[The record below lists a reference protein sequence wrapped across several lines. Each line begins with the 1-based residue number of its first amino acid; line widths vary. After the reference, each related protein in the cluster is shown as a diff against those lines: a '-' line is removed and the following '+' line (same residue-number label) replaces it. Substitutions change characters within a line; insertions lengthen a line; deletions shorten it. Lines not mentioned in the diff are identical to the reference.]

1 LLKETS
7 LKISLRKDLDMPVTF
22 TKSALLLSLMLG
34 LGQAQAT
41 SEPGPTALASR
52 LGIPHPA
59 VIAHRGASFDAPES
73 TAAAYKLARDLGA
86 DYLEMDLQR
95 SKDGVLF
102 ALHDNNL
109 QRTTDVATRF
119 PDRKDSPANAF
130 TMAELKTLDA
140 GSWFNTAYPDRAR
153 PSYAGLKILTL
164 DEIIDIAQGN
174 PLHKPGLYIETKEPK
189 QFPGIERDLKDK
201 LQDRGWLSP
210 AGSKLAKSDL
220 AVGQGKGKVVLQ
232 TFEKSSLELLEK
244 EMPKVPKILL
254 LWVGEGSIEPKSKV
268 TFAESGDKDKATYYA
283 KQEPKDKAEFQQW
296 VEYAKAQ
303 GAIGTGPSAALTQG
317 GDQSYSDLVKPWM
330 NQFTHDQGLLVH
342 VYTIDDAVDYQKVTD
357 AGVDGIFTNRASELL
372 KFYKR
377 PAAGTVAQLLQN
389 NGY

>member
-1 LLKETS
+1 
-7 LKISLRKDLDMPVTF
+7 MPVTF
-22 TKSALLLSLMLG
+22 TKSALMLSLMLG
-34 LGQAQAT
+34 LGQAQAS
-41 SEPGPTALASR
+41 SEPSPTALATHM
-52 LGIPHPA
+52 GIPHPA

-73 TAAAYKLARDLGA
+73 TAAAYTLARDLGA

-109 QRTTDVATRF
+109 QRTTDVASKF
-119 PDRKDSPANAF
+119 PERKDRPANEF
-130 TMAELKTLDA
+130 TIAELKTLDA

-153 PSYAGLKILTL
+153 PSFAGLKILTL

-283 KQEPKDKAEFQQW
+283 KQQPKDKAEFQQW

-303 GAIGTGPSAALTQG
+303 GAIGTGPSAALTKG
-317 GDQSYSDLVKPWM
+317 GDQSYSDLVQPWM
-330 NQFTHDQGLLVH
+330 NQYTHDQGLLVH
-342 VYTIDDAVDYQKVTD
+342 VYTLDDAVDYQKVMD

-377 PAAGTVAQLLQN
+377 PAAASVAQLLQN

>member
-1 LLKETS
+1 
-7 LKISLRKDLDMPVTF
+7 MPVTF
-22 TKSALLLSLMLG
+22 TKSALLLSMLLG
-34 LGQAQAT
+34 FGQAQAT
-41 SEPGPTALASR
+41 NEPSPTALATR

-59 VIAHRGASFDAPES
+59 VIAHRGASYDAPES
-73 TAAAYKLARDLGA
+73 TAASYRLARDLGA
-86 DYLEMDLQR
+86 DYLELDLQR

-109 QRTTDVATRF
+109 QRTTDVATKF

-130 TMAELKTLDA
+130 TLAELKTLDA
-140 GSWFNTAYPDRAR
+140 GSWFNAAYPDRAR
-153 PSYAGLKILTL
+153 PSFVGLKILTL

-189 QFPGIERDLKDK
+189 QFPGLERDLKDK

-210 AGSKLAKSDL
+210 AGSKLAKSNL

-244 EMPKVPKILL
+244 EMPQVPKILL

-303 GAIGTGPSAALTQG
+303 GAIGTGPSAALTKG

-330 NQFTHDQGLLVH
+330 NQYTHDQGLLVH
-342 VYTIDDAVDYQKVTD
+342 AYTIDEAVDYQKVMD

>member
-1 LLKETS
+1 
-7 LKISLRKDLDMPVTF
+7 MPVTF
-22 TKSALLLSLMLG
+22 THSALLLSVLLG
-34 LGQAQAT
+34 FGQAQAA
-41 SEPGPTALASR
+41 SEPSPTALATR
-52 LGIPHPA
+52 MGIPHPA

-86 DYLEMDLQR
+86 DYLELDLQR

-102 ALHDNNL
+102 ALHDDNL
-109 QRTTDVATRF
+109 QRTTDVATKF
-119 PDRKDSPANAF
+119 PERKDSPANAF

-153 PSYAGLKILTL
+153 PSYVGIKVLTL

-189 QFPGIERDLKDK
+189 QFPGLERDLKEK

-210 AGSKLAKSDL
+210 TGSKLAKSEL
-220 AVGQGKGKVVLQ
+220 AVGQGQGKVVLQ
-232 TFEKSSLELLEK
+232 TFEKSSLELLQK
-244 EMPKVPKILL
+244 EMPQVPKILL
-254 LWVGEGSIEPKSKV
+254 LWVGAGSIEPKSKV
-268 TFAESGDKDKATYYA
+268 TFAESGDKDKATYYG
-283 KQEPKDKAEFQQW
+283 KQEPKDKAEFQRW

-303 GAIGTGPSAALTQG
+303 GAIGTGPSAKLTKG

-330 NQFTHDQGLLVH
+330 NQYTHDQGLLVH
-342 VYTIDDAVDYQKVTD
+342 VYTVDDAVDYQKVSD

-377 PAAGTVAQLLQN
+377 PAAASVAQLLTN

>member
-1 LLKETS
+1 
-7 LKISLRKDLDMPVTF
+7 MPVTF

-34 LGQAQAT
+34 LGQAQAAN
-41 SEPGPTALASR
+41 EPSPTAVATR

-109 QRTTDVATRF
+109 QRTTDVATKF
-119 PDRKDSPANAF
+119 PERKDSLANEF
-130 TMAELKTLDA
+130 TIAELKTLDA
-140 GSWFNTAYPDRAR
+140 GSWFNSAYPDRAR
-153 PSYAGLKILTL
+153 PSYTGLKILTL

-210 AGSKLAKSDL
+210 TGSKLAKSNL

-244 EMPKVPKILL
+244 EMPQVPKILL

-283 KQEPKDKAEFQQW
+283 RQEPKDKAEFQQW

-303 GAIGTGPSAALTQG
+303 GAIGTGPSAALTKG

-330 NQFTHDQGLLVH
+330 NQYTHDQGLLVH
-342 VYTIDDAVDYQKVTD
+342 VYTIDDAVDYQKVAE

-372 KFYKR
+372 NFYKR
-377 PAAGTVAQLLQN
+377 PAAASVAQLLQN

>member
-1 LLKETS
+1 
-7 LKISLRKDLDMPVTF
+7 MPATF
-22 TKSALLLSLMLG
+22 TKSALMLSLMLG
-34 LGQAQAT
+34 LGQAQAS
-41 SEPGPTALASR
+41 SEPSPTALATHM
-52 LGIPHPA
+52 GIPHPA

-73 TAAAYKLARDLGA
+73 TAAAYTLARDLGA

-109 QRTTDVATRF
+109 QRTTDVASKF
-119 PDRKDSPANAF
+119 PERKDRPANEF
-130 TMAELKTLDA
+130 TIAELKTLDA

-153 PSYAGLKILTL
+153 PSFAGLKILTL

-283 KQEPKDKAEFQQW
+283 KQQPKDKAEFQQW

-303 GAIGTGPSAALTQG
+303 GAIGTGPSAALTKG
-317 GDQSYSDLVKPWM
+317 GDQSYSDLVQPWM
-330 NQFTHDQGLLVH
+330 NQYTHDQGLLVH
-342 VYTIDDAVDYQKVTD
+342 VYTLDDAVDYQKVMD

-377 PAAGTVAQLLQN
+377 PAAASVAQLLQN

>member
-1 LLKETS
+1 
-7 LKISLRKDLDMPVTF
+7 MPVTF
-22 TKSALLLSLMLG
+22 TKSALMLSLMLG
-34 LGQAQAT
+34 LGQAQAA
-41 SEPGPTALASR
+41 SEPSPTALATR
-52 LGIPHPA
+52 TGIPHPA

-86 DYLEMDLQR
+86 DYLEMDVQR

-102 ALHDNNL
+102 ALHDDNL
-109 QRTTDVATRF
+109 QRTTDVASKF
-119 PDRKDSPANAF
+119 PERKDRPANEF
-130 TMAELKTLDA
+130 TIAELKTLDA
-140 GSWFNTAYPDRAR
+140 GSWFNAAYPDRAR
-153 PSYAGLKILTL
+153 PSYVGLKILTL

-189 QFPGIERDLKDK
+189 QFPGIEHDLKEK

-283 KQEPKDKAEFQQW
+283 KQQPKDKAEFQQW

-303 GAIGTGPSAALTQG
+303 GAIGTGPSAALTKG
-317 GDQSYSDLVKPWM
+317 GDQSYSDLVQPWM
-330 NQFTHDQGLLVH
+330 NQYTHDQGLLVH
-342 VYTIDDAVDYQKVTD
+342 VYTVDDAVDYQKVMD

-377 PAAGTVAQLLQN
+377 PAAASVAQLLQN

>member
-1 LLKETS
+1 
-7 LKISLRKDLDMPVTF
+7 MPVTF

-34 LGQAQAT
+34 LGQAQAAN
-41 SEPGPTALASR
+41 EPSPTALATR

-109 QRTTDVATRF
+109 QRTTDVATKF
-119 PDRKDSPANAF
+119 PERKDSLANEF
-130 TMAELKTLDA
+130 TIAELKTLDA
-140 GSWFNTAYPDRAR
+140 GSWFNSAYPDRAR
-153 PSYAGLKILTL
+153 PNYVSLKILTL

-210 AGSKLAKSDL
+210 AGSKLAKSNL

-244 EMPKVPKILL
+244 EMPQVPKILL

-303 GAIGTGPSAALTQG
+303 GAIGTGPSAALTKG

-330 NQFTHDQGLLVH
+330 NQYTHDQGLLVH
-342 VYTIDDAVDYQKVTD
+342 VYTIDDAVDYQKVAD

-377 PAAGTVAQLLQN
+377 PAAASVAQLLQN

>member
-1 LLKETS
+1 
-7 LKISLRKDLDMPVTF
+7 MPATF

-41 SEPGPTALASR
+41 SEPSPSALATR

-109 QRTTDVATRF
+109 QRTTDVATKF
-119 PDRKDSPANAF
+119 PERKDSPANEF
-130 TMAELKTLDA
+130 TIAELKTLDA

-153 PSYAGLKILTL
+153 PGYVGLKILTL

-210 AGSKLAKSDL
+210 TGSKLAKSNL

-244 EMPKVPKILL
+244 EMPQVPKILL

-303 GAIGTGPSAALTQG
+303 GAIGTGPSAALTKG

-330 NQFTHDQGLLVH
+330 NQFTHDQGMLVH

-377 PAAGTVAQLLQN
+377 PAAASVAQLLQN

>member
-1 LLKETS
+1 
-7 LKISLRKDLDMPVTF
+7 MPVTF

-34 LGQAQAT
+34 LGQAQAAN
-41 SEPGPTALASR
+41 EPSPTALATR

-73 TAAAYKLARDLGA
+73 TAAAYKLARDLGV
-86 DYLEMDLQR
+86 DYLELDLQR
-95 SKDGVLF
+95 SKDGALF

-109 QRTTDVATRF
+109 QRTTDVATKF
-119 PDRKDSPANAF
+119 PERKDSLANEF
-130 TMAELKTLDA
+130 TIAELKTLDA
-140 GSWFNTAYPDRAR
+140 GSWFNRAYPDRAR

-210 AGSKLAKSDL
+210 TGSKLAKSNL

-244 EMPKVPKILL
+244 EMPQVPKILL

-303 GAIGTGPSAALTQG
+303 GAIGTGPSAALTKG

-330 NQFTHDQGLLVH
+330 NQFTHDQGMLVH

-377 PAAGTVAQLLQN
+377 PAAASVAQLLQN

>member
-1 LLKETS
+1 
-7 LKISLRKDLDMPVTF
+7 MPVTF
-22 TKSALLLSLMLG
+22 TKSALLLSMLLG
-34 LGQAQAT
+34 FGQAQAAN
-41 SEPGPTALASR
+41 EPSPTALATR

-59 VIAHRGASFDAPES
+59 VIAHRGASYDAPES
-73 TAAAYKLARDLGA
+73 TAASYRLARDLGA
-86 DYLEMDLQR
+86 DYLELDLQR

-109 QRTTDVATRF
+109 QRTTDVATKF

-130 TMAELKTLDA
+130 TLAELKTLDA
-140 GSWFNTAYPDRAR
+140 GSWFNAAYPDRAR
-153 PSYAGLKILTL
+153 PSFVGLKILTL

-189 QFPGIERDLKDK
+189 QFPGLERDLKDK

-210 AGSKLAKSDL
+210 AGSKLAKSNL

-244 EMPKVPKILL
+244 EMPQVPKILL

-303 GAIGTGPSAALTQG
+303 GAIGTGPSAALTKG

-330 NQFTHDQGLLVH
+330 NQYTHDQGLLVH
-342 VYTIDDAVDYQKVTD
+342 AYTIDEAVDYQKVMD

>member
-1 LLKETS
+1 
-7 LKISLRKDLDMPVTF
+7 MPATF
-22 TKSALLLSLMLG
+22 SKSVLLLSLLLG
-34 LGQAQAT
+34 FGQAQAG
-41 SEPGPTALASR
+41 SEPSPAALATR

-73 TAAAYKLARDLGA
+73 TAAAYTLARDLGA

-102 ALHDNNL
+102 AVHDNKL
-109 QRTTDVATRF
+109 QRTTDVASKF
-119 PDRKDSPANAF
+119 PERKDSPANAF

-164 DEIIDIAQGN
+164 DEIIDIAESN
-174 PLHKPGLYIETKEPK
+174 PQHKPGLYIETKEPK

-201 LQDRGWLSP
+201 LQARGWLIP
-210 AGSKLAKSDL
+210 AGSKASQGES
-220 AVGQGKGKVVLQ
+220 AVGQGAGKIVLQ
-232 TFEKSSLELLEK
+232 TFEKSSLELLQK
-244 EMPKVPKILL
+244 EMPQVPKVLL
-254 LWVGEGSIEPKSKV
+254 LWVGEGSIEPASKV
-268 TFAESGDKDKATYYA
+268 AFADSGEKDKAAYYA
-283 KQEPKDKAEFQQW
+283 KQQPKDKAEFQHW
-296 VEYAKAQ
+296 VDYAKAQ
-303 GAIGTGPSAALTQG
+303 GAIGTGPSAALTRG
-317 GDQSYSDLVKPWM
+317 GDQSYADLVLPWM
-330 NQFTHDQGLLVH
+330 NQYTHGQGLLVH
-342 VYTIDDAVDYQKVTD
+342 VYTVDEAVDFQKVMD

-377 PAAGTVAQLLQN
+377 PAAESVDQVLKN

>member
-1 LLKETS
+1 
-7 LKISLRKDLDMPVTF
+7 MPATF

-34 LGQAQAT
+34 LGQAQAA
-41 SEPGPTALASR
+41 SEPSPTALATR

-95 SKDGVLF
+95 SKDGVLI

-109 QRTTDVATRF
+109 QRTTDVATKF
-119 PDRKDSPANAF
+119 PERKDSLANEF
-130 TMAELKTLDA
+130 TIAELKTLDA
-140 GSWFNTAYPDRAR
+140 GSWFNSAYPDRAR
-153 PSYAGLKILTL
+153 PNYAGLKILTL

-210 AGSKLAKSDL
+210 AGSKLAKSNL

-244 EMPKVPKILL
+244 EMPQVPKILL

-268 TFAESGDKDKATYYA
+268 TFAESGDKDKATWYA

-317 GDQSYSDLVKPWM
+317 GDQSYSDLVQPWM
-330 NQFTHDQGLLVH
+330 NQYTHDQGLLVH
-342 VYTIDDAVDYQKVTD
+342 VYTIDDAVDYQKVAD

-377 PAAGTVAQLLQN
+377 PAVASVAQLLQN
-389 NGY
+389 SGY

>member
-1 LLKETS
+1 
-7 LKISLRKDLDMPVTF
+7 MPVTF

-34 LGQAQAT
+34 LGQAQAAN
-41 SEPGPTALASR
+41 EPSPTALATR

-73 TAAAYKLARDLGA
+73 TAAAYKLARDLGV
-86 DYLEMDLQR
+86 DYLELDLQR

-109 QRTTDVATRF
+109 QRTTDVATKF
-119 PDRKDSPANAF
+119 PERKDSLANEF
-130 TMAELKTLDA
+130 TIAELKTLDA
-140 GSWFNTAYPDRAR
+140 GSWFNRAYPDRAR

-210 AGSKLAKSDL
+210 TGSKLAKSNL

-244 EMPKVPKILL
+244 EMPRVPKILL

-268 TFAESGDKDKATYYA
+268 TLAESGDKDKASYYA

-303 GAIGTGPSAALTQG
+303 GAIGTGPSAALTKG

-330 NQFTHDQGLLVH
+330 NQYTHDQGLLVH
-342 VYTIDDAVDYQKVTD
+342 VYTIDDAVDYQKVAD

-377 PAAGTVAQLLQN
+377 PAAASVAQLLQN

>member
-1 LLKETS
+1 
-7 LKISLRKDLDMPVTF
+7 MPVTF
-22 TKSALLLSLMLG
+22 TQSALLLSVLLG
-34 LGQAQAT
+34 LGQAQAA
-41 SEPGPTALASR
+41 SEPSPTALATR

-73 TAAAYKLARDLGA
+73 TAPAYKLARDLGA
-86 DYLEMDLQR
+86 DYLELDLQR

-102 ALHDNNL
+102 ALHDDNL
-109 QRTTDVATRF
+109 QRTTDVASKF
-119 PDRKDSPANAF
+119 PERKDSPANAF
-130 TMAELKTLDA
+130 TLAELKTLDA
-140 GSWFNTAYPDRAR
+140 GSWFNSAYPDRAR

-189 QFPGIERDLKDK
+189 QFPGLERDLKDK

-283 KQEPKDKAEFQQW
+283 KQQPKDKAEFQQW

-303 GAIGTGPSAALTQG
+303 GAIGTGPSAALTKG

-330 NQFTHDQGLLVH
+330 NQYTHDQGLLVH
-342 VYTIDDAVDYQKVTD
+342 VYTIDDAVDYQKVMD

>member
-1 LLKETS
+1 
-7 LKISLRKDLDMPVTF
+7 MPVTF
-22 TKSALLLSLMLG
+22 TKSALLLSMLLG
-34 LGQAQAT
+34 LGQAQAAN
-41 SEPGPTALASR
+41 EPSPTALATR
-52 LGIPHPA
+52 VGIPHPA

-109 QRTTDVATRF
+109 QRTTDVATKF

-130 TMAELKTLDA
+130 TIAELKTLDA

-153 PSYAGLKILTL
+153 PSFVGLKILTL

-189 QFPGIERDLKDK
+189 QFPGIESDLKDK

-210 AGSKLAKSDL
+210 AGSKLAKSNL

-244 EMPKVPKILL
+244 EMPQVPKILL

-303 GAIGTGPSAALTQG
+303 GAIGTGPSAALTKG
-317 GDQSYSDLVKPWM
+317 GDQSYSDLVQPWM
-330 NQFTHDQGLLVH
+330 NQYTHDQGLLVH
-342 VYTIDDAVDYQKVTD
+342 VYTIDEAVDYQKVME

-377 PAAGTVAQLLQN
+377 PAAASVAQLLTN

>member
-1 LLKETS
+1 
-7 LKISLRKDLDMPVTF
+7 MPLTF
-22 TKSALLLSLMLG
+22 NKSALLLGLLLA
-34 LGQAQAT
+34 LGQAQAA
-41 SEPGPTALASR
+41 SEPSPKALASH

-73 TAAAYKLARDLGA
+73 TAAAYKVARDLGA
-86 DYLEMDLQR
+86 DYLELDLQR

-109 QRTTDVATRF
+109 QRTTDVASKF
-119 PDRKDSPANAF
+119 PERKDSPANAF

-140 GSWFNTAYPDRAR
+140 GSWFNTAYPERAR
-153 PSYAGLKILTL
+153 PAFAGLKILTL
-164 DEIIDIAQGN
+164 DEIIDIAQGS
-174 PLHKPGLYIETKEPK
+174 PRHKPGLYIETKEPK

-210 AGSKLAKSDL
+210 NGSTLGKSAL

-232 TFEKSSLELLEK
+232 TFEKSSLELLQQ
-244 EMPKVPKILL
+244 EMPNVPKILL

-268 TFAESGDKDKATYYA
+268 TFAKSGDKDKAAYYA
-283 KQEPKDKAEFQQW
+283 KQEPKDKAEFQRW
-296 VEYAKAQ
+296 VDYAKAQ

-317 GDQSYSDLVKPWM
+317 GDQSYSDLVQPWM
-330 NQFTHDQGLLVH
+330 NEYTHNQGLLVH
-342 VYTIDDAVDYQKVTD
+342 VYTVDDAVDYQKVME
-357 AGVDGIFTNRASELL
+357 AGVDGIFTNRAGELL

-377 PAAGTVAQLLQN
+377 PAVVGVEQVLLN

>member
-1 LLKETS
+1 
-7 LKISLRKDLDMPVTF
+7 MPVTF
-22 TKSALLLSLMLG
+22 TKSALLLSVLLG
-34 LGQAQAT
+34 LGQAQAA
-41 SEPGPTALASR
+41 SEPSPTALATR
-52 LGIPHPA
+52 MGIPHPA

-102 ALHDNNL
+102 ALHDDNL
-109 QRTTDVATRF
+109 QRTTDVATKF
-119 PDRKDSPANAF
+119 PERKDSPANAF
-130 TMAELKTLDA
+130 TLAELKTLDA

-153 PSYAGLKILTL
+153 PSFVGLKILTL

-189 QFPGIERDLKDK
+189 QFPGLERDLKEK

-210 AGSKLAKSDL
+210 TGSKLAKSEL

-244 EMPKVPKILL
+244 EMPQVPKILL
-254 LWVGEGSIEPKSKV
+254 LWVGPGSIEPKSSV
-268 TFAESGDKDKATYYA
+268 TFAQSGDKDKATYYA
-283 KQEPKDKAEFQQW
+283 KQEPKSKAEFQQW
-296 VEYAKAQ
+296 VEYARAQ
-303 GAIGTGPSAALTQG
+303 GAIGTGPSVALTKG
-317 GDQSYSDLVKPWM
+317 GDQSYSDLVQPWM
-330 NQFTHDQGLLVH
+330 NQYTHDQGLLVH
-342 VYTIDDAVDYQKVTD
+342 AYTVDDAVDYQKVMD

-377 PAAGTVAQLLQN
+377 PAAASVAQLLRN

>member
-1 LLKETS
+1 
-7 LKISLRKDLDMPVTF
+7 MPVTF
-22 TKSALLLSLMLG
+22 TKSALLLSVLLG
-34 LGQAQAT
+34 LGQAQAA
-41 SEPGPTALASR
+41 SEPSPTALATR
-52 LGIPHPA
+52 AGIPHPA

-102 ALHDNNL
+102 ALHDDNL
-109 QRTTDVATRF
+109 QRTTDVATKF
-119 PDRKDSPANAF
+119 PERKDSPANAF
-130 TMAELKTLDA
+130 TLAELKTLDA

-153 PSYAGLKILTL
+153 PSFVGLKILTL

-189 QFPGIERDLKDK
+189 QFPGLERDLKEK

-210 AGSKLAKSDL
+210 AGSKLAKSEL

-244 EMPKVPKILL
+244 EMPQVPKILL
-254 LWVGEGSIEPKSKV
+254 LWVGPGSIEPKSSV
-268 TFAESGDKDKATYYA
+268 TFAQSGDKDKATYYA
-283 KQEPKDKAEFQQW
+283 KQEPKSKAEFQQW

-303 GAIGTGPSAALTQG
+303 GAIGTGPSVALTKG
-317 GDQSYSDLVKPWM
+317 GDQSYSDLVQPWM
-330 NQFTHDQGLLVH
+330 NQYTHDQGLLVH
-342 VYTIDDAVDYQKVTD
+342 AYTVDDAVDYQKVMD

-377 PAAGTVAQLLQN
+377 PAAASVAQLLRN

>member
-1 LLKETS
+1 
-7 LKISLRKDLDMPVTF
+7 MPVNF

-41 SEPGPTALASR
+41 NEPSPTALATR

-86 DYLEMDLQR
+86 DYLELDLQR

-109 QRTTDVATRF
+109 QRTTDVATKF
-119 PDRKDSPANAF
+119 PERKDSLANEF
-130 TMAELKTLDA
+130 TIAELKTLDA
-140 GSWFNTAYPDRAR
+140 GSWFNRAYPDRAR
-153 PSYAGLKILTL
+153 AGYAGLKILTL

-210 AGSKLAKSDL
+210 AGSKLAKSNL

-244 EMPKVPKILL
+244 EMPQVPKILL

-268 TFAESGDKDKATYYA
+268 TFAESGDKDKASYYA
-283 KQEPKDKAEFQQW
+283 RQEPKDKAEFQQW

-303 GAIGTGPSAALTQG
+303 GAIGTGPSAALTKG
-317 GDQSYSDLVKPWM
+317 GDQSYSDLVQPWM
-330 NQFTHDQGLLVH
+330 NQYTHDQGLLVH
-342 VYTIDDAVDYQKVTD
+342 VYTIDDAVDYQKVAD
-357 AGVDGIFTNRASELL
+357 SGVDGIFTNRASELL

-377 PAAGTVAQLLQN
+377 PAAASVAQLLQN

>member
-1 LLKETS
+1 
-7 LKISLRKDLDMPVTF
+7 MPVTF
-22 TKSALLLSLMLG
+22 TKSALMLSLMLG
-34 LGQAQAT
+34 LGQAQAA
-41 SEPGPTALASR
+41 SEPSPTALATR
-52 LGIPHPA
+52 TGIPHPA

-73 TAAAYKLARDLGA
+73 TAAAYKLARDLGV
-86 DYLEMDLQR
+86 DYLELDVQR

-102 ALHDNNL
+102 ALHDDNL
-109 QRTTDVATRF
+109 QRTTDVASKF
-119 PDRKDSPANAF
+119 PERKDRPANEF
-130 TMAELKTLDA
+130 TIAELKTLDA
-140 GSWFNTAYPDRAR
+140 GSWFNAAYPDRAR
-153 PSYAGLKILTL
+153 PSYVGLKILTL

-189 QFPGIERDLKDK
+189 QFPGIEHDLKEK

-210 AGSKLAKSDL
+210 TGSKLAKSDL

-283 KQEPKDKAEFQQW
+283 KQQPKDKAEFQQW

-303 GAIGTGPSAALTQG
+303 GAIGTGPSAALTKG
-317 GDQSYSDLVKPWM
+317 GDQSYSDLVQPWM
-330 NQFTHDQGLLVH
+330 NQYTHDQGLLVH
-342 VYTIDDAVDYQKVTD
+342 VYTVDDAVDYQKVMD

-377 PAAGTVAQLLQN
+377 PAAASVAQLLQN

>member
-1 LLKETS
+1 
-7 LKISLRKDLDMPVTF
+7 MPVTF

-34 LGQAQAT
+34 LGQAQAA
-41 SEPGPTALASR
+41 SEPSPTALATR

-86 DYLEMDLQR
+86 DYLELDLQR

-109 QRTTDVATRF
+109 QRTTDVATKF
-119 PDRKDSPANAF
+119 PERKDSAANEF
-130 TMAELKTLDA
+130 TIAELKTLDA

-153 PSYAGLKILTL
+153 PGYAGLKILTL

-189 QFPGIERDLKDK
+189 QFPGIERDLKEK

-303 GAIGTGPSAALTQG
+303 GAIGTGPSAALTKG

-330 NQFTHDQGLLVH
+330 NQYTHDQGLLVH
-342 VYTIDDAVDYQKVTD
+342 VYTIDDAVDYQKVAD

-372 KFYKR
+372 NFYKR
-377 PAAGTVAQLLQN
+377 PAAASVAQLLQN

>member
-1 LLKETS
+1 
-7 LKISLRKDLDMPVTF
+7 MPVTF
-22 TKSALLLSLMLG
+22 TKSALLLSVLLG
-34 LGQAQAT
+34 LGQAQAA
-41 SEPGPTALASR
+41 SEPSPTSLATHA
-52 LGIPHPA
+52 GIPHPA

-86 DYLEMDLQR
+86 DYLELDLQR

-109 QRTTDVATRF
+109 QRTTDVASKF
-119 PDRKDSPANAF
+119 PERKDSPANAF
-130 TMAELKTLDA
+130 TIAELKTLDA
-140 GSWFNTAYPDRAR
+140 GSWFNAAYPDRAR
-153 PSYAGLKILTL
+153 PSFVGLKILTL

-189 QFPGIERDLKDK
+189 QFPGLERDLKDK

-210 AGSKLAKSDL
+210 AGSKLAKSEL

-244 EMPKVPKILL
+244 EMPQVPKILL

-303 GAIGTGPSAALTQG
+303 GAIGTGPSAALTKG

-330 NQFTHDQGLLVH
+330 NQYTHDQGLLVH
-342 VYTIDDAVDYQKVTD
+342 VYTIDDAVDYQKVMD

>member
-1 LLKETS
+1 
-7 LKISLRKDLDMPVTF
+7 MPVTF
-22 TKSALLLSLMLG
+22 TKSALLLSMLLG
-34 LGQAQAT
+34 FGQAQAAN
-41 SEPGPTALASR
+41 EPSPTALATR

-59 VIAHRGASFDAPES
+59 VIAHRGASYDAPES
-73 TAAAYKLARDLGA
+73 TAASYRLARDLGA
-86 DYLEMDLQR
+86 DYLELDLQR

-102 ALHDNNL
+102 ALHDDNL
-109 QRTTDVATRF
+109 QRTTDVATKF

-130 TMAELKTLDA
+130 TLAELKTLDA
-140 GSWFNTAYPDRAR
+140 GSWFNAAYPDRAR
-153 PSYAGLKILTL
+153 PSFVGLKILTL

-189 QFPGIERDLKDK
+189 QFPGLERDLKDK

-210 AGSKLAKSDL
+210 AGSKLAKSNL

-244 EMPKVPKILL
+244 EMPQVPKILL

-303 GAIGTGPSAALTQG
+303 GAIGTGPSAALTKG
-317 GDQSYSDLVKPWM
+317 GDQSYSNLVKPWM
-330 NQFTHDQGLLVH
+330 NQYTHDQGLLVH
-342 VYTIDDAVDYQKVTD
+342 VYTIDEAVDYQKVMD